1 MTERSF
7 TPVEVPQSVLDRF
20 KKLPVATV
28 WHIVHSYADVP
39 LPYMDNVR
47 PFTPGKRLAA
57 RARTMRYLPP
67 RPDLAAQTPGG
78 EEAIDY
84 RAMSRC
90 GPGDVLVVDIM
101 GNASA
106 AVFGDV
112 KGLQLR
118 MNNADGVV
126 CDGGIR
132 DLDIM
137 VEEEYGLIIYARDR
151 TPYGGGPWA
160 FPAEE
165 NGDIQCGGALVRPG
179 DVLVGDDDGVV
190 VVPSWFAEECVELT
204 EVYETAE
211 GLAKERIL
219 AEKVVPGRHYPPS
232 SEILEQARA
241 LLQQAKE

>member
-7 TPVEVPQSVLDRF
+7 TPVEVPQSILDRF

-28 WHIVHSYADVP
+28 WHIVHTYANVP
-39 LPYMDNVR
+39 LPFMHNVR
-47 PFTPGKRLAA
+47 PYTPGQRLAA

-67 RPDLAAQTPGG
+67 RPDLAAMTPGG
-78 EEAIDY
+78 EDAIDY

-90 GPGDVLVVDIM
+90 GPGDVLVVDIY
-101 GNASA
+101 GNASP

-112 KGLQLR
+112 KALQLR

-126 CDGGIR
+126 TDGGIR
-132 DLDIM
+132 DLGIM
-137 VEEEYGLIIYARDR
+137 LEEEYGLIIYARDR

-165 NGDIQCGGALVRPG
+165 NVNIQCGGALVCPG

-219 AEKVVPGRHYPPS
+219 AEGVVPGRHYPPGPD
-232 SEILEQARA
+232 ILEQARA
-241 LLQQAKE
+241 ALKRGKT

>member
-1 MTERSF
+1 
-7 TPVEVPQSVLDRF
+7 
-20 KKLPVATV
+20 
-28 WHIVHSYADVP
+28 
-39 LPYMDNVR
+39 
-47 PFTPGKRLAA
+47 
-57 RARTMRYLPP
+57 
-67 RPDLAAQTPGG
+67 
-78 EEAIDY
+78 
-84 RAMSRC
+84 MSRC

-101 GNASA
+101 GNPSA

-137 VEEEYGLIIYARDR
+137 VEENYGLIIYARDR
-151 TPYGGGPWA
+151 TPYGGGPWV

-165 NGDIQCGGALVRPG
+165 NVNIQCGGALVRPG
-179 DVLVGDDDGVV
+179 DVLVGDNDGVV

-219 AEKVVPGRHYPPS
+219 AENVVPGRHYPPS
-232 SEILEQARA
+232 SEILDQARA
-241 LLQQAKE
+241 LLKQAK

>member
-1 MTERSF
+1 MTERSY
-7 TPVEVPQSVLDRF
+7 TPVDVPQHILDRF

-28 WHIVHSYADVP
+28 WHVVHSTAGVP
-39 LPYMDNVR
+39 LPFMENVR
-47 PFTPGKRLAA
+47 PFTPGRRLAA

-67 RPDLAAQTPGG
+67 RPDLAAATPGG
-78 EEAIDY
+78 EDAIDY

-101 GNASA
+101 GNASP
-106 AVFGDV
+106 AVFGDI
-112 KGLQLR
+112 KALLLR

-137 VEEEYGLIIYARDR
+137 LTEEYGLTIYARDR

-165 NGDIQCGGALVRPG
+165 NVNIQCGGALVRPG

-204 EVYETAE
+204 EVHEEAE
-211 GLAKERIL
+211 AMAKERIL
-219 AEKVVPGRHYPPS
+219 AEGVVPGKYYPPKP
-232 SEILEQARA
+232 EIFEAVRAARRQEQ
-241 LLQQAKE
+241 K

>member
-7 TPVEVPQSVLDRF
+7 TPVEVPQSILDRF

-28 WHIVHSYADVP
+28 WHIVHTYANVP
-39 LPYMDNVR
+39 LPFMHNVR
-47 PFTPGKRLAA
+47 PYTPGQRLAA

-67 RPDLAAQTPGG
+67 RPDLAAMTPSG
-78 EEAIDY
+78 EDAIDY

-90 GPGDVLVVDIM
+90 GPGDVLVVDIY
-101 GNASA
+101 GNASP

-112 KGLQLR
+112 KALQLR

-126 CDGGIR
+126 TDGGIR
-132 DLDIM
+132 DLGIM
-137 VEEEYGLIIYARDR
+137 LEEDYGLIIYARDR

-165 NGDIQCGGALVRPG
+165 NVNIQCGGALVCPG

-190 VVPSWFAEECVELT
+190 VVPSWFAEECVDLT

-219 AEKVVPGRHYPPS
+219 TEGVVPGRHYPPGPD
-232 SEILEQARA
+232 ILEQARA
-241 LLQQAKE
+241 ALKQGKS

>member
-7 TPVEVPQSVLDRF
+7 TPVEVPQQILDRF

-28 WHIVHSYADVP
+28 WHIVHTYAGVP
-39 LPYMDNVR
+39 LPFMENVR
-47 PFTPGKRLAA
+47 PFTPGQRLAA

-67 RPDLAAQTPGG
+67 LPDLAAMTPGG
-78 EEAIDY
+78 EDAIDY

-90 GPGDVLVVDIM
+90 GPGDVLVVDIY
-101 GNASA
+101 GNASP

-112 KGLQLR
+112 KALQLK

-126 CDGGIR
+126 TDGGIR

-137 VEEEYGLIIYARDR
+137 LQEKYGLIIYARDR

-165 NGDIQCGGALVRPG
+165 NVNIQCGGAFVRPG

-219 AEKVVPGRHYPPS
+219 AEGVVPGRHYPPGPD
-232 SEILEQARA
+232 ILEQARA
-241 LLQQAKE
+241 ALKREET

>member
-7 TPVEVPQSVLDRF
+7 TPVEVPQSILDRF

-28 WHIVHSYADVP
+28 WHIVHTYANVP
-39 LPYMDNVR
+39 LPFMHNVR
-47 PFTPGKRLAA
+47 PYTPGQRLAA

-67 RPDLAAQTPGG
+67 RPDLAAMTPGG
-78 EEAIDY
+78 EDAIDY

-90 GPGDVLVVDIM
+90 GPGDVLVVDIY
-101 GNASA
+101 GNACP

-112 KGLQLR
+112 KALQLR

-126 CDGGIR
+126 TDGGIR
-132 DLDIM
+132 DLGIM
-137 VEEEYGLIIYARDR
+137 LEEDYGLIIYARDR

-165 NGDIQCGGALVRPG
+165 NVNIQCGGALVCPG

-219 AEKVVPGRHYPPS
+219 AERVVPGRHYPPGPD
-232 SEILEQARA
+232 ILEQARA
-241 LLQQAKE
+241 ALKQGKT

>member
-7 TPVEVPQSVLDRF
+7 TPVEVPQSILDRF
-20 KKLPVATV
+20 KELPVATV
-28 WHIVHSYADVP
+28 WHVVHTYAGVP
-39 LPYMDNVR
+39 LPFMDNVR

-67 RPDLAAQTPGG
+67 RPDLAALTPSG
-78 EEAIDY
+78 EDAIDY

-101 GNASA
+101 GNPSA

-137 VEEEYGLIIYARDR
+137 VEENYGLIIYARDR
-151 TPYGGGPWA
+151 TPYGGGPWV

-165 NGDIQCGGALVRPG
+165 NVNIQCGGALVRPG
-179 DVLVGDDDGVV
+179 DVLVGDNDGVV

-219 AEKVVPGRHYPPS
+219 AENVVPGRHYPPS

-241 LLQQAKE
+241 LLKQASQ

>member
-7 TPVEVPQSVLDRF
+7 TPVEVPQSILDRF

-28 WHIVHSYADVP
+28 WHIVHTYANVH
-39 LPYMDNVR
+39 LPFMHNVR
-47 PFTPGKRLAA
+47 PYTPGQRLAA

-67 RPDLAAQTPGG
+67 RPDLAAMTPGG
-78 EEAIDY
+78 EDAIDY

-90 GPGDVLVVDIM
+90 GPGDVLVVDIY
-101 GNASA
+101 GNASP

-112 KGLQLR
+112 KALQLR

-126 CDGGIR
+126 TDGGIR
-132 DLDIM
+132 DLGIM
-137 VEEEYGLIIYARDR
+137 LEEDYGLIIYARDR

-165 NGDIQCGGALVRPG
+165 NVNIQCGGALVCPG

-219 AEKVVPGRHYPPS
+219 AEGVVPGRHYPPGPD
-232 SEILEQARA
+232 ILEQARA
-241 LLQQAKE
+241 ALKQNKT

>member
-7 TPVEVPQSVLDRF
+7 TPVEVPQSILDRF

-28 WHIVHSYADVP
+28 WHIVHTYANVP
-39 LPYMDNVR
+39 LPFMHNVR
-47 PFTPGKRLAA
+47 PYTPGQRLAA

-67 RPDLAAQTPGG
+67 RPDLAAMTPGG
-78 EEAIDY
+78 EDAIDY

-90 GPGDVLVVDIM
+90 GPGDVLVVDIY
-101 GNASA
+101 GNASP

-112 KGLQLR
+112 KALQLR

-126 CDGGIR
+126 TDGGIR
-132 DLDIM
+132 DLGIM
-137 VEEEYGLIIYARDR
+137 LEEDYGLIIYARDR

-165 NGDIQCGGALVRPG
+165 NVNIQCGGALVCPG

-219 AEKVVPGRHYPPS
+219 AEGVVPGRHYPPGPD
-232 SEILEQARA
+232 ILEQARA
-241 LLQQAKE
+241 ALKENKT

>member
-7 TPVEVPQSVLDRF
+7 TPVEVPQSILDRF

-28 WHIVHSYADVP
+28 WHIVHTYANVP
-39 LPYMDNVR
+39 LPFMDNVR
-47 PFTPGKRLAA
+47 PYTPGQRLAA

-67 RPDLAAQTPGG
+67 RPDLAAMTPGG
-78 EEAIDY
+78 EDAIDY

-90 GPGDVLVVDIM
+90 GPGDVLVVDIY
-101 GNASA
+101 GNASP

-112 KGLQLR
+112 KALQLR

-126 CDGGIR
+126 TDGGIR
-132 DLDIM
+132 DLGIM
-137 VEEEYGLIIYARDR
+137 LEEDYGLIIYARDR

-160 FPAEE
+160 LPAEE
-165 NGDIQCGGALVRPG
+165 NVNIQCGGALVCPG

-219 AEKVVPGRHYPPS
+219 AEGVVPGRHYPPGPD
-232 SEILEQARA
+232 ILEQARA
-241 LLQQAKE
+241 ALKQNKT

>member
-7 TPVEVPQSVLDRF
+7 TPVEVPQSILDRF

-28 WHIVHSYADVP
+28 WHIVHTYANVP
-39 LPYMDNVR
+39 LPFMHNVR
-47 PFTPGKRLAA
+47 PYTPGQRLAA

-67 RPDLAAQTPGG
+67 RPDLAAMTPGG
-78 EEAIDY
+78 EDAIDY

-90 GPGDVLVVDIM
+90 GPGDVLVVDIY
-101 GNASA
+101 GNASP

-112 KGLQLR
+112 KALQLR

-126 CDGGIR
+126 TDGGIR
-132 DLDIM
+132 DLGIM
-137 VEEEYGLIIYARDR
+137 LEEDYGLIIYARDR

-165 NGDIQCGGALVRPG
+165 NVNIQCGGALVCPG

-219 AEKVVPGRHYPPS
+219 AEGVVPGRHYPPGPD
-232 SEILEQARA
+232 ILEQARA
-241 LLQQAKE
+241 ALKQGKT

>member
-7 TPVEVPQSVLDRF
+7 TPVEVPQSILDRF

-28 WHIVHSYADVP
+28 WHIVHTYANVP
-39 LPYMDNVR
+39 LPFMHNVR
-47 PFTPGKRLAA
+47 PYTPGQRLAA

-67 RPDLAAQTPGG
+67 RPDLAAMTPSG
-78 EEAIDY
+78 ENAIDY
-84 RAMSRC
+84 QAMSRC
-90 GPGDVLVVDIM
+90 GPGDVLVVDIY
-101 GNASA
+101 GNASP

-112 KGLQLR
+112 KALQLR

-126 CDGGIR
+126 TDGGIR
-132 DLDIM
+132 DLGIM
-137 VEEEYGLIIYARDR
+137 LEEDYGLIIYARDR

-165 NGDIQCGGALVRPG
+165 NVNIQCGGALVCPG

-190 VVPSWFAEECVELT
+190 VVPSWFAEECIELT
-204 EVYETAE
+204 EVYETAD

-219 AEKVVPGRHYPPS
+219 AERVVPGRHYPPGPD
-232 SEILEQARA
+232 ILEQARA
-241 LLQQAKE
+241 ALKQGKT

>member
-7 TPVEVPQSVLDRF
+7 TPVEVPQSILDRF

-28 WHIVHSYADVP
+28 WHIVHTYANVP
-39 LPYMDNVR
+39 LPFMQNVR
-47 PFTPGKRLAA
+47 PYTPGQRLAA

-67 RPDLAAQTPGG
+67 RPDLAAMTPGG
-78 EEAIDY
+78 EDAIDY

-90 GPGDVLVVDIM
+90 GPGDVLVVDIY
-101 GNASA
+101 GNASP

-112 KGLQLR
+112 KALQLR

-126 CDGGIR
+126 TDGGIR
-132 DLDIM
+132 DLGIM
-137 VEEEYGLIIYARDR
+137 LEEDYGLIIYARDR

-165 NGDIQCGGALVRPG
+165 NVNIQCGGALVCPG

-219 AEKVVPGRHYPPS
+219 AEGVVPGRHYPPGPD
-232 SEILEQARA
+232 ILEQARA
-241 LLQQAKE
+241 ALKQNKT